1 MPCVLHGAVRLVAA
15 FTGTMSTVL
24 RRTRPGERAD
34 LFFPD
39 VNPEREATNRL
50 LYHCTAAICSI
61 PLSVEN
67 DTVCSKEITS
77 PLSVSVSRGWDE
89 RTAAPVTSV
98 VGPPAR
104 RFDRS
109 LLDLARH
116 GVVNAPP
123 GFEWSIVLT
132 MARRVLD

>member
-39 VNPEREATNRL
+39 VNPECEATNRL
-50 LYHCTAAICSI
+50 LYHCTAVICSI

-67 DTVCSKEITS
+67 DTVRSKEITS
-77 PLSVSVSRGWDE
+77 PLSVVAGTNERLRRSRRWLVRQRVDSIG
-89 RTAAPVTSV
+89 VYSTS
-98 VGPPAR
+98 
-104 RFDRS
+104 
-109 LLDLARH
+109 H
-116 GVVNAPP
+116 GM
-123 GFEWSIVLT
+123 VL
-132 MARRVLD
+132 